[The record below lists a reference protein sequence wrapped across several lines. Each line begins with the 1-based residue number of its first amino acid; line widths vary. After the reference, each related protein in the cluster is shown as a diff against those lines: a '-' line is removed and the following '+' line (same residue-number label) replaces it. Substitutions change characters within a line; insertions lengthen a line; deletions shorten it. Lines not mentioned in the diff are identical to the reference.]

1 MIKIILTYNNGCCKF
16 SLEFLCTTL
25 TVSSLK
31 PLERKLVESDTA
43 FNQVLEIIYN
53 YRNGVQRYFQQ
64 DFSYIIL
71 VVNFIGGGN
80 QSTRIIPLTPRR
92 SQLITVRNTQ
102 NNYCK
107 STNFHCV
114 LIFASFEEDVRQW
127 KIVPSKNCNKRLLM
141 SVLDSSN
148 FNPTC

>member
-1 MIKIILTYNNGCCKF
+1 MVVVNFPWNFCVQH
-16 SLEFLCTTL
+16 S
-25 TVSSLK
+25 VSSLK

-80 QSTRIIPLTPRR
+80 QSTQIIPLTPRR
-92 SQLITVRNTQ
+92 SL
-102 NNYCK
+102 
-107 STNFHCV
+107 
-114 LIFASFEEDVRQW
+114 
-127 KIVPSKNCNKRLLM
+127 
-141 SVLDSSN
+141 
-148 FNPTC
+148 TCHN